1 MFGGLDMFVYA
12 VVVVKGLG
20 TSKKR
25 LSSVLNPQE
34 RRELTLAMLEDV
46 LSALQTSSV
55 DEIVVVSNDFSL
67 RNFTNKYRATHLV
80 QKTSGLNPAVEEA
93 TEWCVQN
100 GAEAVLI
107 LPADIPLLSSV
118 DVDKI
123 VELGNC
129 EEQTVVLSPSY
140 DGGTN
145 ALFQSPPNL
154 IRACFGSRSFAEH
167 IKEAQS
173 KGVCVRLHC
182 STNVAADIDSA
193 KDLSKMLKT
202 ESNTACRRVLDQF
215 KMESRVEA
223 GASRLKSP

>member
-1 MFGGLDMFVYA
+1 MFVYA

-25 LSSVLNPQE
+25 LSSVLSPQE
-34 RRELTLAMLEDV
+34 RRQLTLAMLEDV
-46 LSALQTSSV
+46 LSALQTSTV
-55 DEIVVVSNDFSL
+55 NEIVVVSNDFSL

-93 TEWCVQN
+93 TEWCMQN

-107 LPADIPLLSSV
+107 LPADIPLLSSM

-145 ALFQSPPNL
+145 ALLQSPPNL
-154 IRACFGSRSFAEH
+154 IHVCFGPRSFTEH

-173 KGVCVRLHC
+173 KGVCVRLHY
-182 STNVAADIDSA
+182 STSVAADIDSA
-193 KDLSKMLKT
+193 EDLSKLLKT
-202 ESNTACRRVLDQF
+202 ESNTVCRRVLGQF
-215 KMESRVEA
+215 NMESRVGEVV
-223 GASRLKSP
+223 SRSKLP